1 MYRYMSTFFPGP
13 RHELPDDGIPREE
26 MPSSH
31 IAINTLEKMRGNVA
45 LHVGFLCLNEDYSM
59 SNVELVVE
67 NGNSQK
73 HIDIEK
79 GGPNGDC
86 HRLK

>member
-1 MYRYMSTFFPGP
+1 
-13 RHELPDDGIPREE
+13 
-26 MPSSH
+26 
-31 IAINTLEKMRGNVA
+31 MRGNVA